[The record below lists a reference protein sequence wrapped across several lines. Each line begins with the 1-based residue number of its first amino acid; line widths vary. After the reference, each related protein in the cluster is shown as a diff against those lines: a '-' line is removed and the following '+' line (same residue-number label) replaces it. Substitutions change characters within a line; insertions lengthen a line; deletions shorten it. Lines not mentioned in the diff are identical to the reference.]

1 MDTTHNLLDIL
12 NLAYIK
18 NKIYPYLGWT
28 FHWLKNTPTPLDLR
42 REKTERQPGA

>member
-1 MDTTHNLLDIL
+1 MDIL

-18 NKIYPYLGWT
+18 KNNNNKKNYPYLGWT
-28 FHWLKNTPTPLDLR
+28 FHWLKNTPTPLNLR